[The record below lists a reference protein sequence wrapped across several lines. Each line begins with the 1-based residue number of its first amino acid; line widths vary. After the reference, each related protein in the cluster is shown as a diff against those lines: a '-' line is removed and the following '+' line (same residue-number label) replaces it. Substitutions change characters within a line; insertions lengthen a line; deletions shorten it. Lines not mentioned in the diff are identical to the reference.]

1 MFFNQE
7 KEKDKD
13 FCAQL
18 QKEKK
23 SYEEQLKK
31 LEFEV
36 CNFWLVLVLKS
47 AHCFMIKYVLAF
59 KFFSTQ

>member
-1 MFFNQE
+1 MIFNQE

-23 SYEEQLKK
+23 SYEEQLEK

-36 CNFWLVLVLKS
+36 CNFCLILILMS
-47 AHCFMIKYVLAF
+47 THCFMVKYVLAS
-59 KFFSTQ
+59 KFFSAQ

>member
-1 MFFNQE
+1 MLLNITMFFNQE
-7 KEKDKD
+7 KENDKD

-23 SYEEQLKK
+23 SYEEQLKN

-36 CNFWLVLVLKS
+36 CD
-47 AHCFMIKYVLAF
+47 I
-59 KFFSTQ
+59 